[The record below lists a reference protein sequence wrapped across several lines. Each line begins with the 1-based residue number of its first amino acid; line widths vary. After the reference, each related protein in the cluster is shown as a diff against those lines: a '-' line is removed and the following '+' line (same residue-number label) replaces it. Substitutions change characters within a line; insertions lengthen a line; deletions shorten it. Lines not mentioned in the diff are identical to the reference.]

1 LNRGRL
7 KTPPAGFGREC
18 EEFRLIELK
27 GEYASFI
34 LDLEAEA
41 TLLRHILRCVRC
53 HENARRFIEEG
64 YGRGDWLGNLFSR
77 ELPDLLGD
85 DIVPGRIGECP
96 KLANY
101 INIDDFIEDRIR
113 WRANRLLE
121 IKSDAE
127 VELNDLRSRI
137 KENETR

>member
-53 HENARRFIEEG
+53 HEDARRFIEEG
-64 YGRGDWLGNLFSR
+64 YGRGDWWGTLFSR

-85 DIVPGRIGECP
+85 DIVPGRIGEYP
-96 KLANY
+96 KLADLY
-101 INIDDFIEDRIR
+101 QRRRFHRRPDQ
-113 WRANRLLE
+113 
-121 IKSDAE
+121 
-127 VELNDLRSRI
+127 VESKQTSGDKVRRRSGVKRPSVSY
-137 KENETR
+137 KRERN